1 MGTKSL
7 FLEGLFRLRLGR
19 DVVLVDC
26 EANDIA
32 AVVSVAAV
40 GGTNASMELLIS
52 TNTV

>member
-7 FLEGLFRLRLGR
+7 FLEGLFRTRLGR
-19 DVVLVDC
+19 EVVLVDC
-26 EANDIA
+26 EADDIA
-32 AVVSVAAV
+32 SVVSVAAV